1 MKRCVIVLCA
11 TLMTAAVGAQELV
24 EDRSHTFFHPT
35 PREQW
40 REMSADRPD
49 FTESPITVDAG
60 AIQLEMSFFDY
71 TRNGRAESFALA
83 PVNLKFGLLDDM
95 DVQLVLVPYAHDDDG
110 VRVGEGFGDT
120 QVRLKMNF
128 WGNDGGRTAF
138 AIMPF
143 VKVPTATGGLGND
156 HVEGGVIFPF
166 SVEVREGVGLGLMF
180 ETDFVYDDAQG
191 NYDTEFITTG
201 VVGVDMTDKIGVYV
215 EGIGITSTDSGTDF
229 RSILGLG
236 ATYRV
241 SSNMVFDVGVNLGVG
256 GDAEDVNI
264 FSGFTVRF

>member
-11 TLMTAAVGAQELV
+11 ALMTASVGAQEL
-24 EDRSHTFFHPT
+24 DQDHAYTFFHPT
-35 PREQW
+35 PRELW

-49 FTESPITVDAG
+49 FTESPITVNAG
-60 AIQLEMSFFDY
+60 VIQLEMSFFDY

-83 PVNLKFGLLDDM
+83 PANLKFGLLDDM
-95 DVQLVLVPYAHDDDG
+95 DVQLVFVPYAHDDDG
-110 VRVGEGFGDT
+110 VRVGDGFGDT

-128 WGNDGGRTAF
+128 WGNDGERTAF

-180 ETDFVYDDAQG
+180 ETDIVYHDSAGHYDA
-191 NYDTEFITTG
+191 EFIVTG
-201 VVGVDMTDKIGVYV
+201 VVGVDMTDKIGAYI
-215 EGIGITSTDSGTDF
+215 EGIGIASTDSGTDF

-236 ATYRV
+236 ATYSV
-241 SSNMVFDVGVNLGVG
+241 SANMVFDIGMNIGLG
-256 GDAEDVNI
+256 GDADDVNI
-264 FSGFTVRF
+264 FSGITMRF